1 MLSRKIK
8 VFKTMKYCEEY
19 TVLELKEMAKAQNIK
34 GYSKMKKA
42 DLCELLN
49 IKNRPVI
56 SRPPKTT
63 LAKRQTRE
71 LEPIVLFTPNK
82 KSTTTT
88 TTTQLIPVEVV
99 TTNGNKKAVTIT
111 AYIKPCDVKN
121 LVFPCTIKKG
131 VFVDK
136 DDWTAYQTMK
146 QKTRVPGRIDRAE
159 YARQANLQFEIENE
173 YLKNK
178 KPHTQKVKFNI

>member
-8 VFKTMKYCEEY
+8 VFKTMKYCDDY
-19 TVLELKEMAKAQNIK
+19 TVLELKEMAKAKNIK

-49 IKNRPVI
+49 IG
-56 SRPPKTT
+56 SRPIISQPAKTT
-63 LAKRQTRE
+63 LAKKQTRE

-82 KSTTTT
+82 KSKTTT

-99 TTNGNKKAVTIT
+99 TTDDKKKAVTIT

-146 QKTRVPGRIDRAE
+146 QKTRTPGRINRAE
-159 YARQANLQFEIENE
+159 YAKQANLQFEIENE

-178 KPHTQKVKFNI
+178 KPHIRKVKFDI